1 MTALSPASGRRR
13 RFRPAGGWL
22 VTYADIMTIL
32 VCFFVL
38 IVSYSVRDE
47 AKIQVVAG
55 SIRDAFGVTRER
67 RYAGDVDLK
76 GAPEKRQ
83 PGNLKESPTPTAD
96 GFVDRPSAR
105 PASGSTGHDA
115 AIAMPAADARRY
127 EAARDALA
135 RAIREDPR
143 LKGADDAVT
152 INVDAD
158 GLEVVLVETTGAPMF
173 DLGGVKPTPRAEALL
188 TDVAAALK
196 PLPNRIF
203 IDGHADATG
212 SGQYSA
218 FELTAE
224 RANAAR
230 EVMEAAGFP
239 AERIAGVSGRGAAD
253 PLFPEDPYRAGNRR
267 IEIRLEPAAP
277 LLPEKRSL

>member
-1 MTALSPASGRRR
+1 MTAASAATSRRR

-38 IVSYSVRDE
+38 IVSYSVRDD

-55 SIRDAFGVTRER
+55 SIRDAFGVSQER
-67 RYAGDVDLK
+67 RFAGDVDLK
-76 GAPEKRQ
+76 GTPEKRQ
-83 PGNLKESPTPTAD
+83 PGALRESPTPSAD
-96 GFVDRPSAR
+96 GLMDRPSAR
-105 PASGSTGHDA
+105 PLSGATGRA
-115 AIAMPAADARRY
+115 GAVPRPAADARRY
-127 EAARDALA
+127 DDARARIE

-143 LKGADDAVT
+143 LKGADDQITV
-152 INVDAD
+152 NVDAD
-158 GLEVVLVETTGAPMF
+158 GLEIVLVETTGAPMF
-173 DLGGVKPTPRAEALL
+173 ELGAARLTPRAEALL
-188 TDVAAALK
+188 EDVAAALK

-212 SGQYSA
+212 SGAYSA
-218 FELTAE
+218 FDLTAA

-230 EVMEAAGFP
+230 RTLEAAGFP
-239 AERIAGVSGRGAAD
+239 ADRIAGVSGRGAAD
-253 PLFPEDPYRAGNRR
+253 PLYPEDPYRAGNRR

-277 LLPEKRSL
+277 LLPENRSL

>member
-1 MTALSPASGRRR
+1 MTALSPASARHR
-13 RFRPAGGWL
+13 RFRPAGGWI

-38 IVSYSVRDE
+38 IVSYSVRDD

-55 SIRDAFGVTRER
+55 SIRDAFGVTEER
-67 RYAGDVDLK
+67 RFAGDVDLK
-76 GAPEKRQ
+76 GTPEKRQ
-83 PGNLKESPTPTAD
+83 PGNLKESPTPSAA
-96 GFVDRPSAR
+96 GFIDRPSAR
-105 PASGSTGHDA
+105 PLSGATGHDG
-115 AIAMPAADARRY
+115 AIPRPAADGGRY
-127 EAARDALA
+127 EAARAALE

-143 LKGADDAVT
+143 LKGAEDQITVD
-152 INVDAD
+152 VDAD
-158 GLEVVLVETTGAPMF
+158 GLEIVLVETTGAPMF
-173 DLGGVKPTPRAEALL
+173 ELGEARPTPRAEALL
-188 TDVAAALK
+188 EDVAAALK

-212 SGQYSA
+212 TGLYSS
-218 FELTAE
+218 FDLTAA

-230 EVMEAAGFP
+230 AAMEKAGFP
-239 AERIAGVSGRGAAD
+239 PERIAGVSGRGAAD
-253 PLFPEDPYRAGNRR
+253 PLYPEDPYRVGNRR

>member
-1 MTALSPASGRRR
+1 MTALSSASGRKR

-38 IVSYSVRDE
+38 IVSYSVRDD

-55 SIRDAFGVTRER
+55 SIRDAFGVSAER
-67 RYAGDVDLK
+67 RFAGDVDLK
-76 GAPEKRQ
+76 GTPEKRQ

-96 GFVDRPSAR
+96 GLIDRPSAR
-105 PASGSTGHDA
+105 PLAGAAGHRG
-115 AIAMPAADARRY
+115 AIPRPAADARRY
-127 EAARDALA
+127 DAARAA
-135 RAIREDPR
+135 VERAIREDPR
-143 LKGADDAVT
+143 LKGADEQITIAADAE
-152 INVDAD
+152 
-158 GLEVVLVETTGAPMF
+158 GLEIVLVETTGAPMF
-173 DLGGVKPTPRAEALL
+173 DLGGARPTQRAQALL
-188 TDVAAALK
+188 EDVAAALR

-212 SGQYSA
+212 SGLYSS
-218 FELTAE
+218 FDLTAE

-230 EVMEAAGFP
+230 RIMEEAGFP
-239 AERIAGVSGRGAAD
+239 ADRVAGVSGRGAAD
-253 PLFPEDPYRAGNRR
+253 PLYPEDPFRAGNRR